1 LANDILN
8 VVHGIRERIELLLKV
23 DLKEVQFP
31 TPCDYIPDD
40 DEDDD
45 NDNDKED
52 YDACADTNMKL
63 ATAIMLETSGRAL
76 ERIRV
81 LDGGKNVTKL
91 PSTHAIYKQLPIK
104 VECVKHV
111 INKCNHTEEDKQA
124 AKTMT
129 DNLLG
134 LLPKKEVKTEEDALR
149 MFSAAEQGDEFI
161 GAKLAGPFNH
171 HIDLMVEKHNKLE
184 QQLEDGDD
192 LILLN
197 SFDGAEAF
205 KSSKQV
211 SSVISFSSSLYS
223 PKQIQTKQVTAGS
236 STNILTWQ
244 QVLAKEELATTS
256 LCLETWLQDRK
267 GIVQGTTTPSKLPNS
282 KVWCYDIHDVKM
294 LYLLTQ
300 HSLWNRKNHP
310 FLMCGCN
317 RTGGLNG
324 DEEDNQHSCHMYSDD
339 EYLSFFERSK
349 KRWSSKRSRAG
360 PTEYSITNHKDWCDQ
375 NNSGVTHFGVCPTCL
390 PLSTIRFD
398 TFHMK
403 CAITRRMMNC
413 LRTFIQKQSSQ
424 VMKAFTD
431 EVLRKIWKNF
441 HIYCW
446 NNSLNF
452 SKFQGSELRA
462 FVEGQKWVLAF
473 LKENFEETSELTSLY
488 KGLSLLGDLF
498 KFLGL
503 TYTTD
508 AYLNQLE
515 VFKNNLKTFFK
526 EGKYTYLKDGDIPA
540 YFHIFRFYIPQIAE
554 ETYER
559 HKLGLG
565 IFTMQGFERRNK
577 ESKKVLN
584 KASTLNR
591 KSPALLVNNVKR
603 LELLFLNN

>member
-1 LANDILN
+1 
-8 VVHGIRERIELLLKV
+8 
-23 DLKEVQFP
+23 
-31 TPCDYIPDD
+31 
-40 DEDDD
+40 
-45 NDNDKED
+45 
-52 YDACADTNMKL
+52 M
-63 ATAIMLETSGRAL
+63 
-76 ERIRV
+76 
-81 LDGGKNVTKL
+81 
-91 PSTHAIYKQLPIK
+91 
-104 VECVKHV
+104 
-111 INKCNHTEEDKQA
+111 
-124 AKTMT
+124 
-129 DNLLG
+129 
-134 LLPKKEVKTEEDALR
+134 
-149 MFSAAEQGDEFI
+149 
-161 GAKLAGPFNH
+161 
-171 HIDLMVEKHNKLE
+171 
-184 QQLEDGDD
+184 
-192 LILLN
+192 
-197 SFDGAEAF
+197 
-205 KSSKQV
+205 
-211 SSVISFSSSLYS
+211 
-223 PKQIQTKQVTAGS
+223 
-236 STNILTWQ
+236 
-244 QVLAKEELATTS
+244 
-256 LCLETWLQDRK
+256 
-267 GIVQGTTTPSKLPNS
+267 
-282 KVWCYDIHDVKM
+282 
-294 LYLLTQ
+294 
-300 HSLWNRKNHP
+300 
-310 FLMCGCN
+310 
-317 RTGGLNG
+317 
-324 DEEDNQHSCHMYSDD
+324 
-339 EYLSFFERSK
+339 
-349 KRWSSKRSRAG
+349 
-360 PTEYSITNHKDWCDQ
+360 
-375 NNSGVTHFGVCPTCL
+375 THFGVCPTCL

-403 CAITRRMMNC
+403 CAITRRIMNC

-452 SKFQGSELRA
+452 SKFQGSELKA

-473 LKENFEETSELTSLY
+473 LKENFEETSELKSLY

-591 KSPALLVNNVKR
+591 KSPALLVNNIKR